1 MELFLSTSFNSDNS
15 NLKNTLNLI
24 KDLDLDGVEIGSNHS
39 FDESFYDII
48 KSCNFK
54 KIIIH
59 NYFPPMKDN
68 NIVINLASNDNDIRN
83 LSIKHALYCI
93 EFASQVDA
101 KIYTVHPGFLSEPK
115 IKKVNIKRNYDYNFS
130 KIKIS
135 KNAGFKNMLNS
146 LEILIKKAQ
155 DLGVI
160 LAIESEGSFT
170 SKNVL
175 LLETIN
181 EFENLFATFP
191 NEIKINLNLAHTRIA
206 SKIHNY
212 SLVSFIEKF
221 NNNIVA
227 AELSDNSGLIDEH
240 LPLKK
245 NSFVFDYINKLPNI
259 PMILEFR
266 DTNIRQI
273 KKSIDLIRNYE
284 KFN

>member
-170 SKNVL
+170 SKDVL

>member
-1 MELFLSTSFNSDNS
+1 MKLFLSTSFNSDNS

-24 KDLDLDGVEIGSNHS
+24 KDLDLDGIEIGSNHS

-54 KIIIH
+54 KILIH
-59 NYFPPMKDN
+59 NYFPPMKNN
-68 NIVINLASNDNDIRN
+68 NIVINLASNNKDIRD
-83 LSIKHALYCI
+83 LSIKHALCCI
-93 EFASQVDA
+93 EFASQVGA

-135 KNAGFKNMLNS
+135 KSTGFKNMVNS

-181 EFENLFATFP
+181 EFEDLFATFP
-191 NEIKINLNLAHTRIA
+191 NEIKINFNLAHTRIA

-212 SLVSFIEKF
+212 SLTNFIEKF

-227 AELSDNSGLIDEH
+227 VELSDNSGLIDEH

-266 DTNIRQI
+266 DANINQI
-273 KKSIDLIRNYE
+273 KKSIDLMRNYE
-284 KFN
+284 KLN